1 MGGVRSPV
9 PLGPRP
15 GILVVDDEECIRTLL
30 TLLLSQHGFAVW
42 TAASGDEAL
51 SLYKRHQA
59 DIGLVLLDVQMP
71 AMDGPQTLEALR
83 QLGPSPTVAFL
94 TGHAGKYT
102 PDELLRRGGCQVISK
117 PFGMAEFVH
126 TLHQL
131 VAHRGRRPA

>member
-102 PDELLRRGGCQVISK
+102 PDELLRRGGCQVIPK